1 MTHLIISFL
10 ILYLASMHCC
20 AFSIF
25 PANNNK
31 VTRTIW
37 NLLNDN
43 NTLKPAISL
52 SIENDIDK
60 LISSYRPSSKFITGC
75 FESVPYGNNKPNWK
89 QYSDI
94 ITKLTNNNS
103 NKNYQIFNSNSSFLN
118 LSEYNGENMFA
129 TASGTY
135 SKLDNSST
143 PKFLA
148 TVTEISIYLH
158 FLNQYRKFSFNV
170 NGNGIINIIYQDSE
184 FRIIQ
189 NEQQARAFQRKV
201 TIPICYKKLLSL

>member
-1 MTHLIISFL
+1 MIHLIISFL
-10 ILYLASMHCC
+10 ILYLASVPCF

-25 PANNNK
+25 PGNNNK

-43 NTLKPAISL
+43 NTLKPAISI

-75 FESVPYGNNKPNWK
+75 FESVPYGNKKPKWK

-118 LSEYNGENMFA
+118 LSEYSGSNLFA

-184 FRIIQ
+184 FRIIK
-189 NEQQARAFQRKV
+189 NEQQASAFQRKV
-201 TIPICYKKLLSL
+201 TIPVNYKNLLSL

>member
-1 MTHLIISFL
+1 MIHLIISFL
-10 ILYLASMHCC
+10 ILYLASVHC
-20 AFSIF
+20 FSIF

-43 NTLKPAISL
+43 NTLKPAISI

-60 LISSYRPSSKFITGC
+60 LISSYRPSSKFITGA
-75 FESVPYGNNKPNWK
+75 FESVPYGNKKPKWK

-103 NKNYQIFNSNSSFLN
+103 NKNYQIFNSNSSSFLN
-118 LSEYNGENMFA
+118 LSEYAGSNLFA

-135 SKLDNSST
+135 SKLDNRGTS
-143 PKFLA
+143 KFLA

-184 FRIIQ
+184 FRIVQ

-201 TIPICYKKLLSL
+201 PIPICYKKLLSL